1 MRLRH
6 VAPLALLLL
15 TSVFPASLLSAPPD
29 VPGKLPAK
37 VGKPLTFDVRIP
49 PGKKFGFAPG
59 FDRAK
64 CAVVR
69 LFSDDPTTASFLVIP
84 DVAGE
89 FYLTFWTEGEVA
101 FSQTVIVAGGGTTP
115 IDPPVKPPVDPPAPT
130 TSLYFLI
137 VRPDGPAS
145 PTFTNLIGLSEW
157 ETLKAK
163 GHKYK
168 DKTLTEAV
176 ALGVKI
182 PTGTTLPCVVI
193 LRPRADGKTSEQITI
208 AAAPTTGAGVLAL
221 PELVK

>member
-64 CAVVR
+64 CTVVR
-69 LFSDDPTTASFLVIP
+69 LYSDDVTTASFLVIP

-89 FYLTFWTEGEVA
+89 FYLTFWTEGEVG
-101 FSQTVIVAGGGTTP
+101 FSQTVIVANGSAP
-115 IDPPVKPPVDPPAPT
+115 PPKDPKLPVDPPAPS
-130 TSLYFLI
+130 TSLYFLL
-137 VRPDGPAS
+137 VRPDGPSS
-145 PTFTNLIGLSEW
+145 PAFTNLIGLPEW

-176 ALGVKI
+176 NLGVKI

-193 LRPRADGKTSEQITI
+193 LRPRADGKTSEQLAI
-208 AAAPTTGAGVLAL
+208 APAPMTGAAILAL